1 MADPRA
7 LLERLATTLG
17 RARALRAVAV
27 ALGWALL
34 PVAVLALSHVALGF
48 PTYRGIVAV
57 AVVTALVAIAAPVL
71 QGNASRVT
79 VSDAALWV
87 ERREPRLQWT
97 LVTLADGDASHAAR
111 LADHVRS
118 VPWDAPALAEA
129 RRRLLR
135 ASARLG
141 AVVAAFALAL
151 VPWRTRP
158 EAGAAIMR
166 GAPVPAT
173 GARALAPGAVPVTAR
188 LVPPAYTGI
197 AARDVTLDGGV
208 LDAIEGTRLELSG
221 AGDAA
226 RVRVTV
232 REAGDSAVGGTV
244 ALARDDD
251 AWRGIVRIGTRPLAV
266 RLADGVADRW
276 VTIAARPDSVPE
288 ATIEAPAAD
297 VITRDTTAA
306 IAIRGRA
313 RDDLGVRDARIE
325 WILTTGGGEQFS
337 SRAGTLGARTGALGR
352 ATTVAGTLSLATL
365 GVKPGDV
372 LHVRVVARDGNTVR
386 GAQLGTSDTRTI
398 RIPREEDSVAVEQL
412 PPSPVDTSV
421 ISQRMLLVLTERLV
435 GAQRRLARPAVVEES
450 RRIAQL
456 QGRLRRQVGAIV
468 FMRTGDNPAGEH
480 AHFAGDG
487 HDHTAADLA
496 RTPAPRTPASVLAAA
511 DRATAVNLA
520 LEDHGDETPVV
531 AVNRPLLEAYNA
543 MWDATRA
550 LETVEPAE
558 AIAPMRRAL
567 AAIQRARAAE
577 RLYLR
582 GAPPAVVVDVA
593 RLRLT
598 GTDSAR
604 FDPRTPLAPLPD
616 AGATLAARL
625 DRALVTLARDASAAR
640 DSLRLVRLDALVA
653 RPALARALDDALAA
667 LGRGA
672 DATEPLR
679 RARRLAADGAG
690 GEAPSPWW
698 SGGAP

>member
-1 MADPRA
+1 MTDPRA
-7 LLERLATTLG
+7 RLERLASTLG
-17 RARALRAVAV
+17 RARVVRAVGV

-34 PVAVLALSHVALGF
+34 PLAVLALSHVTLGF

-57 AVVTALVAIAAPVL
+57 AVVTALVAIAAPLL
-71 QGNASRVT
+71 QGNAARVT
-79 VSDAALWV
+79 AIDAALWV

-97 LVTLADGDASHAAR
+97 LVTLADADAVHDASLTAY
-111 LADHVRS
+111 VRT
-118 VPWDAPALAEA
+118 VAWDGPAFAEA
-129 RRRLLR
+129 RRRVLR
-135 ASARLG
+135 AAARLVL
-141 AVVAAFALAL
+141 VVAAFAVAL

-158 EAGAAIMR
+158 DAGAAILR
-166 GAPVPAT
+166 GTPSRATPA
-173 GARALAPGAVPVTAR
+173 GADSPDAVSVTAR
-188 LVPPAYTGI
+188 LMPPAYTGV
-197 AARDVTLDGGV
+197 AARDVVLDGGV
-208 LDAIEGTRLELSG
+208 VDAIEGTRLALTGASG
-221 AGDAA
+221 AS

-232 REAGDSAVGGTV
+232 REAGDSAVGGLV
-244 ALARDDD
+244 ALDRDGDS
-251 AWRGIVRIGTRPLAV
+251 WRATVRVGTRPLAIRV
-266 RLADGVADRW
+266 ADGVADRSL
-276 VTIAARPDSVPE
+276 TIAARPDSVPE
-288 ATIEAPAAD
+288 VTLEAPAAD
-297 VITRDTTAA
+297 VVTRDTTAL

-313 RDDLGVRDARIE
+313 HDDIGLRDARIE
-325 WILTTGGGEQFS
+325 WILTTGGGEQFAS
-337 SRAGTLGARTGALGR
+337 KVGVLGVRSGALGR
-352 ATTVAGTLSLATL
+352 ETSVAGTLSLATL
-365 GVKPGDV
+365 GTRPGDV
-372 LHVRVVARDGNTVR
+372 IHLRIVAHDGNTVR

-398 RIPREEDSVAVEQL
+398 RILRDEDSVAVEQL

-435 GAQRRLARPAVVEES
+435 GAERRLARQAVVDES
-450 RRIAQL
+450 RRIGQL

-468 FMRTGDNPAGEH
+468 FMRTGDNPSGEH

-487 HDHTAADLA
+487 HDHTAAELA

-520 LEDHGDETPVV
+520 LEDHGDETPIV

-550 LETVEPAE
+550 LETIEPAA
-558 AIAPMRRAL
+558 AIAPMRSAL

-604 FDPRTPLAPLPD
+604 FEARTPLSALPD

-625 DRALVTLARDASAAR
+625 DRALVLLARDADAAR

-667 LGRGA
+667 IARGT
-672 DATEPLR
+672 DATGALR
-679 RARRLAADGAG
+679 NARRLAADGASG
-690 GEAPSPWW
+690 VGASPLW
-698 SGGAP
+698 SGALP